1 MSSTIE
7 TTRPRATRTSSGGES
22 TDEDLLLAYRNQ
34 GDRRAFEELVHRYE
48 AELYSYL
55 RNYLGDAQMAE
66 DAFQT
71 TFLQVHLKCSHFEPG
86 RKVRPWL
93 YTVATNQAID
103 AQRRN
108 RRHRMVSLDRRSGG
122 EGRSDEE
129 TGPLMNLLESEER
142 DPADLFQSAEEG
154 EYVRQAVERLP
165 EVLRQVVLLVY
176 YQGLKYREAAEIL
189 DVPVGTVKSRLH
201 AAVVKLNETLTPTQ
215 LFCNG

>member
-1 MSSTIE
+1 MSSTID
-7 TTRPRATRTSSGGES
+7 TTRTRATRISSVS
-22 TDEDLLLAYRNQ
+22 DPTDEDLLLAYRNR
-34 GDRRAFEELVHRYE
+34 GDRRAFDELVHRYE

-71 TFLQVHLKCSHFEPG
+71 TFLQVHLKCGQFEPG

-108 RRHRMVSLDRRSGG
+108 RRHRMVSLDRHSG
-122 EGRSDEE
+122 EGRCDDE
-129 TGPLMNLLESEER
+129 TGPLMNLLDSEER
-142 DPADLFQSAEEG
+142 DPAEQYQSAEEG

-176 YQGLKYREAAEIL
+176 YQGLKYREAAEVL
-189 DVPVGTVKSRLH
+189 EVPVGTVKSRLH
-201 AAVVKLNETLTPTQ
+201 AAILKLNESLTLAQ
-215 LFCNG
+215 LFSNG

>member
-1 MSSTIE
+1 MSSTID
-7 TTRPRATRTSSGGES
+7 TTRTRATRISSVS
-22 TDEDLLLAYRNQ
+22 DPTDEDLLLAYRNR
-34 GDRRAFEELVHRYE
+34 GDRRAFDELVHRYE

-71 TFLQVHLKCSHFEPG
+71 TFLQVHLKCGQFEPG

-108 RRHRMVSLDRRSGG
+108 RRHRMVSLDRHRG
-122 EGRSDEE
+122 EGRCDDE
-129 TGPLMNLLESEER
+129 TGPLTNLLDSDER
-142 DPADLFQSAEEG
+142 DPAEQYQSAEEG

-176 YQGLKYREAAEIL
+176 YQGLKYREAAEVL
-189 DVPVGTVKSRLH
+189 EVPVGTVKSRLH
-201 AAVVKLNETLTPTQ
+201 AAILKLNETLNLAQ
-215 LFCNG
+215 LFSNG